1 MAELMKDTFILMN
14 KNIPIL
20 KCRLNGRGTILGVD
34 EIYHADALPVCIS
47 GNQYWVDEGSL
58 YDWWISRSI
67 PASRIGLRE
76 TLERLNVGTSYEL
89 IQKCYGLSLS
99 DQYWMNPEGRLK
111 WSEVNFF
118 ENDFSEDMG
127 KVLCG
132 EKVVGEIDFMSP
144 DNTSDGWLQ
153 KKWKIIDGERYLFKG
168 GSLPYLQEPVN
179 EVIAT
184 KLMDRIPD
192 CKHVSYDLVY
202 QNEKPYSICANFV
215 TVDTEFVPALH
226 VFRSMPKDMD
236 TGSYQHLLQVCDRL
250 EIKGIQPFLDKML
263 VVDYILSNS
272 DRHFGNFGFIRNVE
286 TLQFEGMAPVFDSGS
301 CLYYNCQDQEISS
314 EKEAVAKPF
323 ASNHVKQLS
332 YVHSF
337 DNLEMAK
344 MYDFPEQVREIFR
357 EYKSPLSEERISRIC
372 RCISDKI
379 NSLERYIAKAKQGTF
394 QNVKSMEEM
403 FQNVASYTTKKLETE
418 LLKNGYV
425 PTETMISNLKVINE
439 YLKAEVSLTYLR
451 DMYKALAQVP
461 EEIRDSVYQVGE
473 ELKKQEIERVM
484 SEKRFL
490 EP

>member
-1 MAELMKDTFILMN
+1 MTEIMKDTFILMN
-14 KNIPIL
+14 KNTPIL
-20 KCRLNGRGTILGVD
+20 KCRLNDRGTILGVD
-34 EIYHADALPVCIS
+34 EIYHAGALPVCVS
-47 GNQYWVDEGSL
+47 GNQYRVDERML
-58 YDWWISRSI
+58 YDWWASRSI
-67 PASRIGLRE
+67 PASRIGLRD
-76 TLERLNVGTSYEL
+76 TLERLNIGTSYEL

-111 WSEVNFF
+111 WSEINFF

-132 EKVVGEIDFMSP
+132 EKVAGEIDFMSP

-153 KKWKIIDGERYLFKG
+153 KKWKIVDGERYLFKG
-168 GSLPYLQEPVN
+168 GSRPYLQEPVN

-192 CKHVSYDLVY
+192 CKHVVYRLAY

-215 TVDTEFVPALH
+215 TTDTEFVPALH
-226 VFRSMPKDMD
+226 VFRSIQKDAN
-236 TGSYQHLLQVCDRL
+236 TGSYQHLLQACDRL
-250 EIKGIQPFLDKML
+250 EIKEVQPFLDKML

-314 EKEAVAKPF
+314 EKEALAKPF
-323 ASNHVKQLS
+323 ESNHEKQLA
-332 YVHSF
+332 YVSSF
-337 DNLEMAK
+337 DDLEMTK
-344 MYDFPEQVREIFR
+344 LYDFSEQVREILIG
-357 EYKSPLSEERISRIC
+357 YKSPLSEERISRIC
-372 RCISDKI
+372 KCISDKI
-379 NSLERYIAKAKQGTF
+379 DSLENCIVKSRQGTF
-394 QNVKSMEEM
+394 QHVKGMDEM
-403 FQNVASYTTKKLETE
+403 LQNMTSYTTKKLESE

-425 PTETMISNLKVINE
+425 PTETIVSNLKVINE
-439 YLKAEVSLTYLR
+439 YLKAEVSLVQLR

-473 ELKKQEIERVM
+473 ELKKQEIERMM
-484 SEKRFL
+484 SEKQFR